1 MISAGLGR
9 NSPAPSEAPC
19 PGRRV
24 RFPFLL
30 MPRRLL
36 TTLLLLMPAALAA
49 AVPKGTRIDTL
60 PAGKRTYTDVTVRS
74 VNAATVVITHSG
86 GLTSIPLA
94 DLPAEWQRRFD
105 YDPSAAEAA
114 IEASKSRPIES
125 SAAPAASTGGRTSTP
140 LEDLLLLLGEP
151 ATLRKD
157 VDLRSRF
164 FEYGLYPKDQGR
176 RPSCSVFAVVSAL
189 EFQNAALV
197 GQPEKFSEEYLIW
210 ATRRVLGQT
219 RPADVAQT
227 TAGEDPVTAQDAG
240 FSLAEVVTAL
250 RTYGVPRQS
259 DMPNTFGSSMR
270 DIAEPDRR
278 LVEQARSVRQ
288 VSIHRIPARENAQAI
303 NGLVHALNAG
313 VPPVIGLS
321 WPHERSINNGYLSR
335 QQPVEGYAHAVTL
348 VGYRCESGRIEDA
361 VFIFKNSWGPRWGQ
375 GGFGVATHE
384 YLLNNLQVAVVL
396 DVQTGGR

>member
-1 MISAGLGR
+1 
-9 NSPAPSEAPC
+9 
-19 PGRRV
+19 
-24 RFPFLL
+24 
-30 MPRRLL
+30 MPRLRILPCLL
-36 TTLLLLMPAALAA
+36 ALALPLTA
-49 AVPKGTRIDTL
+49 AVPKGTHIDTL

-86 GLTSIPLA
+86 GLASVPLA
-94 DLPAEWQRRFD
+94 DLPPEWKRRFD
-105 YDPSAAEAA
+105 YDPAAAEAA
-114 IEASKSRPIES
+114 IESTKSRPVEPP
-125 SAAPAASTGGRTSTP
+125 PATGPVTPGRQATTP
-140 LEDLLLLLGEP
+140 LEDLLLSLGEP
-151 ATLRKD
+151 AVLRKE
-157 VDLRSRF
+157 VDLRQRF
-164 FEYGLYPKDQGR
+164 FDYGLYPKDQGR

-189 EFQNAALV
+189 EFQNAALI

-210 ATRRVLGQT
+210 ATRKVLGQT
-219 RPADVAQT
+219 RPSTAAAN
-227 TAGEDPVTAQDAG
+227 TAGEDAEPAQDAG

-250 RTYGVPRQS
+250 RTYGVPRQA

-270 DIAEPDRR
+270 DIAEPDAK
-278 LVEQARSVRQ
+278 LIEQARSVRQ
-288 VSIHRIPARENAQAI
+288 VSIHRIPARDTMQAI

-313 VPPVIGLS
+313 VPPVIGLR

-348 VGYRCESGRIEDA
+348 VGYRCETGRLEDA

>member
-1 MISAGLGR
+1 MPRS
-9 NSPAPSEAPC
+9 
-19 PGRRV
+19 RV
-24 RFPFLL
+24 FLL
-30 MPRRLL
+30 IPLL
-36 TTLLLLMPAALAA
+36 WTALAA
-49 AVPKGTRIDTL
+49 AVPKGTRFDSL

-86 GLTSIPLA
+86 GLASVPLS

-105 YDPSAAEAA
+105 YDPAAAEAA
-114 IEASKSRPIES
+114 IKATKSRPDQPAS
-125 SAAPAASTGGRTSTP
+125 APAAPESVRQASTP
-140 LEDLLLLLGEP
+140 LEDLLLSLGEP
-151 ATLRKD
+151 AALRKE
-157 VDLRSRF
+157 VDLRPRF
-164 FEYGLYPKDQGR
+164 FDYGLYPKDQGR

-219 RPADVAQT
+219 RPAAVAET
-227 TAGEDPVTAQDAG
+227 EDEETAQDEG
-240 FSLAEVVTAL
+240 FSLSEVVTAL
-250 RTYGVPRQS
+250 RTYGVPRQA
-259 DMPNTFGSSMR
+259 DMPNTFGSNMR
-270 DIAEPDRR
+270 DIAEPDAK

-288 VSIHRIPARENAQAI
+288 VAIHRIPARDTTQAI

-313 VPPVIGLS
+313 VPPVVGLR
-321 WPHERSINNGYLSR
+321 WPHARSIRNGYLSR

-348 VGYRCESGRIEDA
+348 VGYRCETGRIEDA

-375 GGFGVATHE
+375 GGFGVATWE
-384 YLLNNLQVAVVL
+384 YLRENLQVAVVL